1 MAIEMDEDG
10 TVYHSHYLASPL
22 EDQTI
27 LSTCVQCHGD
37 TDMVAFVHSLQEKVV
52 ARETEVGNLLSQFKD
67 YLAEAVSA
75 GQMNE
80 EQLDEVRGI
89 YRSAQ
94 WYFDFCYVENA
105 EGAHNSDL
113 AYYCLDKA
121 EELIYSGLGKLG
133 K

>member
-1 MAIEMDEDG
+1 METYLQGKHAAFLNCADCHMAIEMDEDG

-75 GQMNE
+75 GQMSE
-80 EQLDEVRGI
+80 EQLDEITKKISEMV
-89 YRSAQ
+89 
-94 WYFDFCYVENA
+94 
-105 EGAHNSDL
+105 
-113 AYYCLDKA
+113 
-121 EELIYSGLGKLG
+121 
-133 K
+133 